1 LEANLSFSRLLA
13 ILVLFAALGGC
24 DTIRKVAGLDKTPP
38 DEFTVI
44 SRAPLDL
51 PPDFS
56 LRPPQ
61 AGALRPQET
70 TPTQQAR
77 QTVFRAGEKSDA
89 AVTTALA
96 VGNRSSGEVA
106 LLKQAGAGESDPNIR
121 QIVNQEN
128 SKLLESDRS
137 FTDRLIFW
145 KTPAEPGVVVDPTK
159 EAQRLRENASAGKAA
174 TEGETPTIE
183 RKKKALLEG
192 IF

>member
-1 LEANLSFSRLLA
+1 MSFSRVFV

-24 DTIRKVAGLDKTPP
+24 DTIRKVVGVDKTAP

-51 PPDFS
+51 PPDYS
-56 LRPPQ
+56 LRPPR

-89 AVTTALA
+89 AITAALA
-96 VGNRSSGEVA
+96 VDGRSRGEVA
-106 LLKQAGAGESDPNIR
+106 LLKQAGVADSDPNIR
-121 QIVNQEN
+121 KIVNQEN

-137 FTDRLIFW
+137 FVDRLVFW
-145 KTPAEPGVVVDPTK
+145 KPPEEPGVVVDPTK
-159 EAQRLRENASAGKAA
+159 ETQRLRENASTGKAV

>member
-1 LEANLSFSRLLA
+1 LSVTRLVT
-13 ILVLFAALGGC
+13 ILVLFAALGAC
-24 DTIRKVAGLDKTPP
+24 DTIRKVAGVDKTAP

-70 TPTQQAR
+70 SLTQQAR
-77 QTVFRAGEKSDA
+77 QTVFRAGDKER
-89 AVTTALA
+89 ALT
-96 VGNRSSGEVA
+96 VGNRSTGEVA
-106 LLKQAGAGESDPNIR
+106 LLKQAGIGDADPNIR

-128 SKLLESDRS
+128 SKLLETDRS
-137 FTDRLIFW
+137 FVDRLVFW
-145 KTPAEPGVVVDPTK
+145 EKAQEPGVVVDATK
-159 EAQRLRENASAGKAA
+159 EAQRLRENAASGKPV
-174 TEGETPTIE
+174 TEGETVIIE

>member
-1 LEANLSFSRLLA
+1 LSIARLLL
-13 ILVLFAALGGC
+13 ILVLFAALGAC
-24 DTIRKVAGLDKTPP
+24 DTIRKVAGIDKTAP

-70 TPTQQAR
+70 SQTQQAR
-77 QTVFRAGEKSDA
+77 QTVFRAGDKEA
-89 AVTTALA
+89 ASAKALA
-96 VGNRSSGEVA
+96 VGNRSTGEVA
-106 LLKQAGAGESDPNIR
+106 LLKQAGVADVEPNIR
-121 QIVNQEN
+121 LIVNQEN
-128 SKLLESDRS
+128 SKLLEADRS
-137 FTDRLIFW
+137 FVDRLVFW
-145 KTPAEPGVVVDPTK
+145 EKAAEPGTVVDPTK
-159 EAQRLRENASAGKAA
+159 EAQRLRENAASGKPV
-174 TEGETPTIE
+174 TEGETIVIE

>member
-1 LEANLSFSRLLA
+1 MSLSLA
-13 ILVLFAALGGC
+13 RVLFLIALIAPLGAC
-24 DTIRKVAGLDKTPP
+24 DALRTAAGLDRTAP

-61 AGALRPQET
+61 AGALRPQDV

-77 QTVFRAGEKSDA
+77 QTVFRSNSEKDSA
-89 AVTTALA
+89 ASQAA
-96 VGNRSSGEVA
+96 ARGNRSAGEMA
-106 LLKQAGAGESDPNIR
+106 LLKQAGAGAAEPNIR
-121 QIVNQEN
+121 QLVNQEN

-137 FTDRLIFW
+137 FVDRLIFW
-145 KTPAEPGVVVDPTK
+145 QKAEQPGNAIDPTK
-159 EAQRLRENASAGKAA
+159 EAQRLRENAALGKPP
-174 TEGETPTIE
+174 TEGESPTIE
-183 RKKKALLEG
+183 RKKRALLEG

>member
-1 LEANLSFSRLLA
+1 MGRIL
-13 ILVLFAALGGC
+13 LVLVMFATVSAC
-24 DTIRKVAGLDKTPP
+24 DTIRKVAGVDKSAP

-56 LRPPQ
+56 LRPPK

-70 TPTQQAR
+70 SPTQQAR
-77 QTVFRAGEKSDA
+77 QTVFRAGDKSDA
-89 AVTTALA
+89 AITAALA
-96 VGNRSSGEVA
+96 VGKRSDGEVA
-106 LLKQAGAGESDPNIR
+106 LLKQAGAGNIDPNIR

-137 FTDRLIFW
+137 FVDTLVFW
-145 KTPAEPGVVVDPTK
+145 KPPAEPGVVVDPTK
-159 EAQRLRENASAGKAA
+159 EAQRLRENASVGKAV

>member
-1 LEANLSFSRLLA
+1 MSFSRILL
-13 ILVLFAALGGC
+13 ILVLFAGLAAC
-24 DTIRKVAGLDKTPP
+24 DTIRKVAGVDKTPP

-51 PPDFS
+51 PPDYS
-56 LRPPQ
+56 LRPPR

-89 AVTTALA
+89 AITAALS
-96 VGNRSSGEVA
+96 VDNRSSGEVA
-106 LLKQAGAGESDPNIR
+106 LLKRAGAADSDPNIR

-137 FTDRLIFW
+137 FVDRLVFW
-145 KTPAEPGVVVDPTK
+145 KAPEEPGTVVDPTK
-159 EAQRLRENASAGKAA
+159 ETQRLRENASTGKAV
-174 TEGETPTIE
+174 TEGETPIIE

>member
-1 LEANLSFSRLLA
+1 M
-13 ILVLFAALGGC
+13 LVMVASLGAC
-24 DTIRKVAGLDKTPP
+24 DTIRKVAGVDKTAP

-56 LRPPQ
+56 LRPPK

-70 TPTQQAR
+70 TPTQTAR

-89 AVTTALA
+89 AISAALA
-96 VGNRSSGEVA
+96 IGNRSNGEVA
-106 LLKQAGAGESDPNIR
+106 LLKQAGAGGIDPNIR

-128 SKLLESDRS
+128 SKLLETDRS
-137 FTDRLIFW
+137 FVDTLVFW
-145 KTPAEPGVVVDPTK
+145 KAPAEPGVVVDPTR
-159 EAQRLRENASAGKAA
+159 EAQRLRENASVGKAV

>member
-1 LEANLSFSRLLA
+1 LSLSRVL
-13 ILVLFAALGGC
+13 LVLVLLSALGAC
-24 DTIRKVAGLDKTPP
+24 DTIRKVVGVDKTPP

-51 PPDFS
+51 PPDYS

-70 TPTQQAR
+70 TPTQVAR

-89 AVTTALA
+89 ATTAALA
-96 VGNRSSGEVA
+96 VGGRSSGEVS
-106 LLKQAGAGESDPNIR
+106 LLRQAGAGSIDPNIR
-121 QIVNQEN
+121 QLVNQEN

-137 FTDRLIFW
+137 FTDRLVFW
-145 KTPAEPGVVVDPTK
+145 KSPAEPGVVVDPTK
-159 EAQRLRENASAGKAA
+159 EAQRLRENASSGKAV
-174 TEGETPTIE
+174 TEGETPIIE

>member
-1 LEANLSFSRLLA
+1 LSFSRILA
-13 ILVLFAALGGC
+13 IVVLFAALGGC
-24 DTIRKVAGLDKTPP
+24 DTIRKVVGVDKTAP

-51 PPDFS
+51 PPDYT
-56 LRPPQ
+56 LRPPR

-89 AVTTALA
+89 AVMATLA
-96 VGNRSSGEVA
+96 TSGRSPGEVA
-106 LLKQAGAGESDPNIR
+106 LLKQAGAADSDPNIR

-137 FTDRLIFW
+137 FTDRLVFW
-145 KTPAEPGVVVDPTK
+145 KAPEEPGVVVDPTK
-159 EAQRLRENASAGKAA
+159 ETQRLRENASTGKAV

-183 RKKKALLEG
+183 RKKKKALLEG
-192 IF
+192 LF

>member
-1 LEANLSFSRLLA
+1 LSVAKFVE

-24 DTIRKVAGLDKTPP
+24 DTIRKVAGVDKTAP

-70 TPTQQAR
+70 SLTQQAR
-77 QTVFRAGEKSDA
+77 QTVFRAGDKESA
-89 AVTTALA
+89 ALRALA
-96 VGNRSSGEVA
+96 VGNRSIGEVA
-106 LLKQAGAGESDPNIR
+106 LLKQAGVGDADPNIR

-137 FTDRLIFW
+137 FVDRLVFW
-145 KTPAEPGVVVDPTK
+145 EKAQEPGVVVDPTK
-159 EAQRLRENASAGKAA
+159 EAQRLRENAASGKPA
-174 TEGETPTIE
+174 TEGETVIIE